1 MTATCST
8 AAGNRLARFGWNHPT
23 MLAPMEGA
31 GHPPFRAMVAERGG
45 VGILCTEFVRVHGSD
60 APRSLLERAIVKV
73 PGVPLSVQVMGNDAE
88 LMADAGRIVA
98 GAGADV
104 VDINLGCPMPRVVR
118 KGVGAAMLKDPAL
131 LAKVLRAMRAAVPG
145 VLSAKIRAGF
155 DADCDASQHAV
166 TIARVVEDAGVDF
179 IAVHPR
185 RRADFYAGVADW
197 RIVAELRRALRIPVI
212 GNGDIW
218 YAADFARMRSE
229 TGCDGVMV
237 GRPALRN
244 PWIFGQAAALAEGRT
259 PFAPTGA
266 DVLAYLEEAA
276 GRIDAVYP
284 GRALGRMKEIAR
296 YIGRA
301 VPDELAFQREAL
313 RSPDLPALLDV
324 ARRRLEHL
332 PADGLD
338 LQADGHLGLERSGRS
353 ERAGDGASRAGCAA

>member
-1 MTATCST
+1 MSSD
-8 AAGNRLARFGWNHPT
+8 RLARFGWLHAT

-88 LMADAGRIVA
+88 LMADAAGIVA
-98 GAGADV
+98 HAGADV

-118 KGVGAAMLKDPAL
+118 KGVGAAMLKDPVL
-131 LAKVLRAMRAAVPG
+131 LARVLGAMRAAVPG

-155 DADCDASQHAV
+155 DPDCDASQQAV

-185 RRADFYAGVADW
+185 RRADFYTGVADW
-197 RIVAELRRALRIPVI
+197 RIVGELRQALSIPVI

-218 YAADFARMRSE
+218 YASDFARMRAE

-244 PWIFGQAAALAEGRT
+244 PWIFGQAAALAEGRQ
-259 PFAPTGA
+259 PFAPAGS
-266 DVLAYLEEAA
+266 DVVAYLEEAA
-276 GRIDAVYP
+276 ARIDAAYP
-284 GRALGRMKEIAR
+284 GRAIGRLKEIAR

-301 VPDELAFQREAL
+301 VPDDFAFQREAL
-313 RSPDLPALLDV
+313 RALDV
-324 ARRRLEHL
+324 
-332 PADGLD
+332 P
-338 LQADGHLGLERSGRS
+338 
-353 ERAGDGASRAGCAA
+353 